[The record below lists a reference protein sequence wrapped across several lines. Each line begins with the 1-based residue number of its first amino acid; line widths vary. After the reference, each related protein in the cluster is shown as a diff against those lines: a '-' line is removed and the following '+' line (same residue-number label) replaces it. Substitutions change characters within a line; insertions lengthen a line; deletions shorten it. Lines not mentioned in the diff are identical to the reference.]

1 MLILA
6 IGTRN
11 SRYVRRHPPVKTHSN
26 RYQAGFTLIEILVVI
41 VIVAT
46 VLSIALLSFGLLGD
60 DREVKTEAHRFV
72 ALAELAQDDATMQ
85 SREFGIEF
93 MSAGYRFVEFDALTA
108 QWADIP
114 FDETMR
120 LRALPEGVEFE
131 LFLEDKRIVL
141 SNDPAP
147 FEDPDKQDGRAATEV
162 YAPHLLVYSSGDATP
177 FELHVLRNADDR
189 RVVIQ
194 GDALGTIEIDPEDDE
209 L

>member
-1 MLILA
+1 M
-6 IGTRN
+6 
-11 SRYVRRHPPVKTHSN
+11 HPPVKPGRN
-26 RYQAGFTLIEILVVI
+26 RRQAGFTLIEILVVI

-60 DREVKTEAHRFV
+60 DREVKTEAHRFI
-72 ALAELAQDDATMQ
+72 ALAELAQDEAIMQ

-93 MSAGYRFVEFDALTA
+93 MSAGYRFVEYDALSG

-114 FDETMR
+114 YDETMR

-147 FEDPDKQDGRAATEV
+147 FEDPDKQQNRAATEV

-177 FELHVLRNADDR
+177 FELHVLRSSDDR
-189 RVVIQ
+189 RLVIQ
-194 GDALGTIEIDPEDDE
+194 GDALGTIEIAADDDE

>member
-1 MLILA
+1 M
-6 IGTRN
+6 GM
-11 SRYVRRHPPVKTHSN
+11 HPLPAQDRS

-41 VIVAT
+41 VIVGT

-72 ALAELAQDDATMQ
+72 ALAELAQDEATMQ

-93 MSAGYRFVEFDALTA
+93 MTAGYRFVEYDALTA
-108 QWADIP
+108 QWADVP
-114 FDETMR
+114 YDDTMR

-147 FEDPDKQDGRAATEV
+147 FEDPDKQDGRGPTEV

-177 FELHVLRNADDR
+177 FELHILRDADER

-194 GDALGTIEIDPEDDE
+194 GNALGQLEIDPEE
-209 L
+209 TAP